1 MKSRIL
7 VVDDEPA
14 ICKALVTALVDEG
27 YILEMASDGEEALKA
42 LSHFQPDVVLLDVWM
57 PGDID
62 GIDVLKKAGNL
73 YDDINFIV
81 MSGHGNIETAVKA
94 TKLGAWDFIE
104 KPLSIDKIVI
114 LIENVL
120 SYQKEKKDKEAF
132 LNRLRSDLSIVGGSK
147 SIVRIK
153 EQTGLL
159 SNGDSPVFLMGER
172 GVGKLLVAQN
182 LHYLSYRAAY
192 PFVFFDAAN
201 TAKELL
207 WKQLEECFSNSTL
220 VSLEGTSSLKEGT
233 VFIRH
238 IDFLPKDIQEKLLKS
253 FKTSS
258 NRIIVSSE
266 LNSPNEIKKKILPEF
281 WDYFDKNIIPIPPL
295 RLRTEDITALVDH
308 FSRFISNER
317 AYRLK
322 SFSDESLE
330 MLLSY
335 PWQGN
340 VLELKNFIERLYI
353 LISHSTLY
361 PEHLVRSGLEV
372 RKKKRADTGMRAK
385 EI

>member
-120 SYQKEKKDKEAF
+120 SYQKEKRDKEAF

-182 LHYLSYRAAY
+182 LHYLSYRAPY

-238 IDFLPKDIQEKLLKS
+238 IDFLPKDVQEKLLKS

-258 NRIIVSSE
+258 NRVIVSSE
-266 LNSPNEIKKKILPEF
+266 LNSPNEIKRKSYLSFGTILAKISFLFPLSDSEQRTLLPSL
-281 WDYFDKNIIPIPPL
+281 IIS
-295 RLRTEDITALVDH
+295 V
-308 FSRFISNER
+308 
-317 AYRLK
+317 
-322 SFSDESLE
+322 
-330 MLLSY
+330 
-335 PWQGN
+335 
-340 VLELKNFIERLYI
+340 VLFPMRELI
-353 LISHSTLY
+353 
-361 PEHLVRSGLEV
+361 V
-372 RKKKRADTGMRAK
+372 
-385 EI
+385 